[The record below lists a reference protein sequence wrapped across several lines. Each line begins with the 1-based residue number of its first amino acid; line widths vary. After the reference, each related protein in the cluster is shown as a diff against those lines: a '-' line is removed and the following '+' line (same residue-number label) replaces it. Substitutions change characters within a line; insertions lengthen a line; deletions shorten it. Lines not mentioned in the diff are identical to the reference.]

1 MARPSRGL
9 RLVALLVALLAPLAA
24 SAAPATEEARATV
37 QGVVDQVLAVLRDPA
52 LASAE
57 RRSRIE
63 AIAFDWFDFE
73 TMSKLVV
80 ARRWRS
86 FTPEQKKTFVTEFRE
101 LLAARY
107 GRKLDSYGKEDV
119 AVGEARQDAGG
130 DVTVRTRILRPGADE
145 VSVDYRLRS
154 EGGRWRAIDV
164 VIEGVSLVFS
174 YRGQFQ
180 DILAAKGPDGLIER
194 VRQKNVGPTD

>member
-1 MARPSRGL
+1 MPRSSL
-9 RLVALLVALLAPLAA
+9 LLAPLLPLLLAPTPAAA
-24 SAAPATEEARATV
+24 SPATDEARATV
-37 QGVVDQVLAVLRDPA
+37 QRVVDQVLAILRTPG
-52 LASAE
+52 LPSAE

-63 AIAFDWFDFE
+63 AIAYEWFDFD

-86 FTPEQKKTFVTEFRE
+86 FTAEQKKTFVVEFRN

-119 AVGEARQDAGG
+119 AVEEARQDAGG

-145 VSVDYRLRS
+145 VSVDYRLRN

-194 VRQKNVGPTD
+194 VRQKNVGPVD